1 MKKILIALLLIISTN
16 VVNHVYAQVRSDL
29 RQSIDEIRKN
39 NIDSQS
45 PLSELRLDESQKQ
58 RLRSINSMFDVLI
71 SGLRKEVKRMKLEI
85 ELEKLNDKVDVEKIN
100 KLFDRIA
107 QTQASIWKETF
118 KKEQEIKSMLN
129 ERQLIMHEKII
140 NRSFRNAKK
149 ANPNNKRQ

>member
-1 MKKILIALLLIISTN
+1 MKKILIALLLLISTN

-29 RQSIDEIRKN
+29 RQRIGEVRKN

-45 PLSELRLDESQKQ
+45 PLSELRLDESQKE
-58 RLRSINSMFDVLI
+58 RFRTISSMFDVLI

-85 ELEKLNDKVDVEKIN
+85 ELEKLNDKVNVEKIN

-140 NRSFRNAKK
+140 NRSFNNAKR
-149 ANPNNKRQ
+149 ANPINKR

>member
-1 MKKILIALLLIISTN
+1 MKKILIALLLLISTN

-29 RQSIDEIRKN
+29 RQRIGEIRKN

-107 QTQASIWKETF
+107 QTQVT
-118 KKEQEIKSMLN
+118 
-129 ERQLIMHEKII
+129 R
-140 NRSFRNAKK
+140 
-149 ANPNNKRQ
+149 

>member
-29 RQSIDEIRKN
+29 RESIDEIRKN

-149 ANPNNKRQ
+149 ANPINKR

>member
-1 MKKILIALLLIISTN
+1 MRFLTILTLLTSLS
-16 VVNHVYAQVRSDL
+16 SC
-29 RQSIDEIRKN
+29 
-39 NIDSQS
+39 S
-45 PLSELRLDESQKQ
+45 PTKTL
-58 RLRSINSMFDVLI
+58 
-71 SGLRKEVKRMKLEI
+71 
-85 ELEKLNDKVDVEKIN
+85 KLNDKVDVEKIN

-149 ANPNNKRQ
+149 ANPINKR

>member
-1 MKKILIALLLIISTN
+1 MKKILIALLLLISTN

-29 RQSIDEIRKN
+29 RQRISEIRKN
-39 NIDSQS
+39 NIDIQS

-149 ANPNNKRQ
+149 ANPINKR

>member
-1 MKKILIALLLIISTN
+1 MKKILIALILLISTN
-16 VVNHVYAQVRSDL
+16 VANHVHAQVRSDL
-29 RQSIDEIRKN
+29 RQRMGEVRKN
-39 NIDSQS
+39 NIESQS
-45 PLSELRLDESQKQ
+45 PLNELRLDEKQ

-85 ELEKLNDKVDVEKIN
+85 ELEKLNDEIDVEKIN

-140 NRSFRNAKK
+140 NRSLRDANKV
-149 ANPNNKRQ
+149 NPNNKR

>member
-1 MKKILIALLLIISTN
+1 MKKILIALLLLISTN

-29 RQSIDEIRKN
+29 RQRIGEVRKK

-45 PLSELRLDESQKQ
+45 PLSELRLDESQKE
-58 RLRSINSMFDVLI
+58 RLRTISSMFDVLI

-85 ELEKLNDKVDVEKIN
+85 ELEKLNDEVDVEKIN

-140 NRSFRNAKK
+140 NRSFNNAKK
-149 ANPNNKRQ
+149 ANPINKR

>member
-1 MKKILIALLLIISTN
+1 MKKILIALLLLISTN
-16 VVNHVYAQVRSDL
+16 VVNQVYAQVRSDL
-29 RQSIDEIRKN
+29 RQRIGEVRKK

-45 PLSELRLDESQKQ
+45 PLSELRLDESQKE
-58 RLRSINSMFDVLI
+58 RLRTISSMFDVLI

-149 ANPNNKRQ
+149 ANPINKR

>member
-1 MKKILIALLLIISTN
+1 MKKILITLLLLISTN
-16 VVNHVYAQVRSDL
+16 VVNQVYAQVRSDL
-29 RQSIDEIRKN
+29 RQRIGEVRKK

-45 PLSELRLDESQKQ
+45 PLSELRLDESQKE
-58 RLRSINSMFDVLI
+58 RLRTISSMFDVLI

-140 NRSFRNAKK
+140 NRSFMNTKK
-149 ANPNNKRQ
+149 ANPINKR

>member
-29 RQSIDEIRKN
+29 RESIDEIRKN

-149 ANPNNKRQ
+149 ANPNNKR

>member
-1 MKKILIALLLIISTN
+1 MKKILITLLLLISTN
-16 VVNHVYAQVRSDL
+16 VVNQVYAQVRSDL
-29 RQSIDEIRKN
+29 RQRIGEVGKK

-45 PLSELRLDESQKQ
+45 PLSELRLDESQKE
-58 RLRSINSMFDVLI
+58 RLRTISSMFDVLI

-149 ANPNNKRQ
+149 ANPINKR

>member
-1 MKKILIALLLIISTN
+1 MKKILIPIVLLISTN

-29 RQSIDEIRKN
+29 RQRIGEIRKN

-85 ELEKLNDKVDVEKIN
+85 ELEKLNDEVDVEKIN

-149 ANPNNKRQ
+149 ANPNNKR

>member
-1 MKKILIALLLIISTN
+1 MKKILITLLLLISTN
-16 VVNHVYAQVRSDL
+16 VVNQVYAQVRSDL
-29 RQSIDEIRKN
+29 RQRIGEVRKK

-45 PLSELRLDESQKQ
+45 PLSELRLDESQKE
-58 RLRSINSMFDVLI
+58 RLRTISSMFDVLI

-140 NRSFRNAKK
+140 NRSFRNTKK
-149 ANPNNKRQ
+149 ANPINKR

>member
-1 MKKILIALLLIISTN
+1 MKKILIALLLLISTN
-16 VVNHVYAQVRSDL
+16 VVNHVYAQDRSDL
-29 RQSIDEIRKN
+29 RQRIGEIRKN
-39 NIDSQS
+39 NIESQS

-149 ANPNNKRQ
+149 ANPINKR

>member
-1 MKKILIALLLIISTN
+1 MKKILIALLLLISTN

-29 RQSIDEIRKN
+29 GQRVGEIRKN

-45 PLSELRLDESQKQ
+45 HLSELRLDESQKQ
-58 RLRSINSMFDVLI
+58 RLTTISSMFDVLI

-85 ELEKLNDKVDVEKIN
+85 ELEKLNDEVDVEKIN

-149 ANPNNKRQ
+149 ANTNNKR

>member
-1 MKKILIALLLIISTN
+1 MKKILIALFLLTSTN
-16 VVNHVYAQVRSDL
+16 VANHVQAQGRSDL
-29 RQSIDEIRKN
+29 RQGMDEVRKN
-39 NIDSQS
+39 NIESQS
-45 PLSELRLDESQKQ
+45 LLNELRLDESQKK

-107 QTQASIWKETF
+107 RTQASIWKETF

-149 ANPNNKRQ
+149 ANPINKR

>member
-1 MKKILIALLLIISTN
+1 MKKILIALVLLISMN
-16 VVNHVYAQVRSDL
+16 VANHVHAQGRSDL
-29 RQSIDEIRKN
+29 RQGMGEVRKN
-39 NIDSQS
+39 NIESQS
-45 PLSELRLDESQKQ
+45 PLNELRLDESQKQ

-85 ELEKLNDKVDVEKIN
+85 ELEKLNDEIDVEKIN

-118 KKEQEIKSMLN
+118 KKEEEIKSMLN

-140 NRSFRNAKK
+140 NRSLRNAKK
-149 ANPNNKRQ
+149 ANPNNKR

>member
-149 ANPNNKRQ
+149 ANPINKR

>member
-1 MKKILIALLLIISTN
+1 MKKILIALLLLISTN

-29 RQSIDEIRKN
+29 RQSMGEIRKN

-45 PLSELRLDESQKQ
+45 PLSELRLDEIQKQ

-149 ANPNNKRQ
+149 ANPINKR

>member
-29 RQSIDEIRKN
+29 RQSIGEIRKN
-39 NIDSQS
+39 NIDRQS

-118 KKEQEIKSMLN
+118 KNEQEIRSMLN
-129 ERQLIMHEKII
+129 
-140 NRSFRNAKK
+140 
-149 ANPNNKRQ
+149 

>member
-1 MKKILIALLLIISTN
+1 MKKILIALLLLISTN

-29 RQSIDEIRKN
+29 RQRIVEVRKN

-149 ANPNNKRQ
+149 ANPINKR

>member
-1 MKKILIALLLIISTN
+1 MKKILIALLLLISTN
-16 VVNHVYAQVRSDL
+16 VVNHVYAQDRSDL
-29 RQSIDEIRKN
+29 RQRIGEIRKN

-85 ELEKLNDKVDVEKIN
+85 ELEKLNDKIDVEKIN

-107 QTQASIWKETF
+107 QIQASIWKENF

-149 ANPNNKRQ
+149 ANPINKR

>member
-1 MKKILIALLLIISTN
+1 MKKILIAFLLLTSTN

-29 RQSIDEIRKN
+29 RQRIGEIRKS
-39 NIDSQS
+39 NIDSQT

-58 RLRSINSMFDVLI
+58 ILRSINSMFDVLI

-85 ELEKLNDKVDVEKIN
+85 ELEKLNDK
-100 KLFDRIA
+100 
-107 QTQASIWKETF
+107 TQASIWKENF

-149 ANPNNKRQ
+149 ANPINKR

>member
-29 RQSIDEIRKN
+29 RQSMGEIRKN

-45 PLSELRLDESQKQ
+45 PLSELRLDEIQKQ

-149 ANPNNKRQ
+149 ANPINKR

>member
-1 MKKILIALLLIISTN
+1 MKKILITLVLLVSTN
-16 VVNHVYAQVRSDL
+16 LVNHVHAQPRSDL
-29 RQSIDEIRKN
+29 RQRIGEIRKN
-39 NIDSQS
+39 NIGSQS

-85 ELEKLNDKVDVEKIN
+85 ELEKLNDEVDVGKIN

-149 ANPNNKRQ
+149 ANTNNKR

>member
-1 MKKILIALLLIISTN
+1 MKKILIALLLLISTN
-16 VVNHVYAQVRSDL
+16 VVNHVYAQVRSDF
-29 RQSIDEIRKN
+29 RQRIGEIRKN

-85 ELEKLNDKVDVEKIN
+85 ELEKLNDKIDVEKIN

-107 QTQASIWKETF
+107 QTQASIWKESF

-149 ANPNNKRQ
+149 VNPINKR

>member
-1 MKKILIALLLIISTN
+1 MKKILIALLLLISTN

-29 RQSIDEIRKN
+29 RESIDEIRKN

-149 ANPNNKRQ
+149 ANPNNKR

>member
-1 MKKILIALLLIISTN
+1 MKKILIALLLLISTN
-16 VVNHVYAQVRSDL
+16 VVNHVYAQDRSDL
-29 RQSIDEIRKN
+29 RQRIGEIRKN

-149 ANPNNKRQ
+149 ANPINKR

>member
-1 MKKILIALLLIISTN
+1 MKKILITLLLLISTN
-16 VVNHVYAQVRSDL
+16 VVNQVYAQVRSDL
-29 RQSIDEIRKN
+29 RQRIGEVRKK

-45 PLSELRLDESQKQ
+45 PLSELRLDESQKE
-58 RLRSINSMFDVLI
+58 RLRTISSMFDVLI

-149 ANPNNKRQ
+149 ANPINKR

>member
-29 RQSIDEIRKN
+29 RQSIGEIRKN

-85 ELEKLNDKVDVEKIN
+85 ELEKLNDKIDVEKIN

-129 ERQLIMHEKII
+129 ERQLIMYEKII

-149 ANPNNKRQ
+149 ANPINKR